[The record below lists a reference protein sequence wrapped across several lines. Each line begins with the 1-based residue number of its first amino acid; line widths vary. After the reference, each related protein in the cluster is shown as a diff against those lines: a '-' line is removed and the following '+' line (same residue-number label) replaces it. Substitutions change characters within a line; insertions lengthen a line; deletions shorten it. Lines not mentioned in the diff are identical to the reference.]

1 MSDAAAVTDS
11 LRHVIE
17 HKDSLLAIALAAPEP
32 LDVLEK
38 LNRFYTGAWAQLVIY
53 VTVALALVGIVF
65 PVATQIVQRQLLKTD
80 ERRLKDELSQ
90 HVDALG
96 KAIEAQ
102 TRDEATKAVNE
113 AIARIEARMS
123 DVSSGI
129 YTVQGNAQYKQGRP
143 AEAAN
148 SFATALIH
156 ALDAQRID
164 LAHGC
169 LGNLCM
175 VLKQLTPEQAAQPEL
190 QKLLTRAIARTRE
203 KNVDGRFKLFLKELE
218 PEARRLSLG

>member
-102 TRDEATKAVNE
+102 TRDEAHE
-113 AIARIEARMS
+113 
-123 DVSSGI
+123 
-129 YTVQGNAQYKQGRP
+129 
-143 AEAAN
+143 
-148 SFATALIH
+148 
-156 ALDAQRID
+156 
-164 LAHGC
+164 GC
-169 LGNLCM
+169 
-175 VLKQLTPEQAAQPEL
+175 Q
-190 QKLLTRAIARTRE
+190 
-203 KNVDGRFKLFLKELE
+203 
-218 PEARRLSLG
+218 